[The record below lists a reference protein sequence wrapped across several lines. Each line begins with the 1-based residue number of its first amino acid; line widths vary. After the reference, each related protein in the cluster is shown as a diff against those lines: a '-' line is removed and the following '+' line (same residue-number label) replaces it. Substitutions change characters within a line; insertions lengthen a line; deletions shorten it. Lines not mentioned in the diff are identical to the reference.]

1 MLLLFGPVRFEQ
13 LGVFVQAL
21 VVGFQQ
27 QNLPVNQGLQIVLP
41 SLLPFF
47 VRAQSRQQIERE
59 FAQIFRRDLSLSH
72 YSHHVF
78 PRAPAAGG

>member
-13 LGVFVQAL
+13 FGVFVQAL

-41 SLLPFF
+41 GLLPFF

-59 FAQIFRRDLSLSH
+59 ICADL
-72 YSHHVF
+72 
-78 PRAPAAGG
+78 PP